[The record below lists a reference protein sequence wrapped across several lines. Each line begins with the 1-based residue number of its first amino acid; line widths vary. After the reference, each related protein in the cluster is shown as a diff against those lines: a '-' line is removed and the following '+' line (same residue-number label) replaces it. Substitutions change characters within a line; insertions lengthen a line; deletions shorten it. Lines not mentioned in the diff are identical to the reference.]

1 MRTPAIEKVGYYPT
15 HDHVVEVVKT
25 YINPATDGMQS
36 RLLDPC
42 CGEGTAAAL
51 LGAALNCQTW
61 GVELSYTR
69 AAKAAEVL
77 DKVYQAAWE
86 ACSLTEESVNLLFLN
101 PPYDDDRVENQGRLE
116 LAFLRSAKAKL
127 VRGGLLV
134 YIIPQRMCA
143 NGEISRHLAGNFEN
157 FTIGRYQESAYGQIV
172 ILATRSQNYHVPAPE
187 EIAAVRSWT
196 EAEIP
201 VLEAAQEP
209 KYTLLPIPSRG
220 AAGKTIVF
228 KRNDWTDEEIVMAA
242 LEKGATQTTV
252 WKDLLNPKRA
262 ESQLLNPV
270 MPLKKGHIAMLM
282 ASGMMGTVRLAG
294 EDGKPML
301 IKGRVVKVQ
310 DVTETSSDNGEVTET
325 LKDRFVTTVAA
336 VQQTGLK
343 IIKDDVEGLTTFMQA
358 YGDQIA
364 EHVLNSYRPLYNMD
378 PTDEEKAVMD
388 SLGQN
393 RKALPGQKPGLLP
406 TQRHAAAAMARSIRA
421 SGVGNLQGEMGLGK
435 TISAIA
441 TAALLDSFPALVVC
455 PPHLVP
461 KWIREIEET
470 IPGAKARELR
480 RIGRNASD
488 PGDINDVRDF
498 LNNYDAGLLGSKA
511 VAVVANTSA
520 KMGSSWEPTV
530 IQRRVRLETN
540 YSHRWLKVLCCPT
553 CGQPILDEHGD
564 YITEAKDLPKR
575 RMFCQADA
583 PGWEL
588 DKDGNRK
595 LDEEGNSVWGTRK
608 CEAPL
613 FAFGDRR
620 WPIADYI
627 AKHAKGRF
635 KLLIADEVHQ
645 FKGKSSDRGVAF
657 HQLITACGQ
666 TLTLTGTF
674 FGGKSSS
681 IFWLLH
687 RLNTGVRR
695 DFAFNEENRWAK
707 LYGVLETTR
716 KHREDDDDGYTGN
729 RRYRNQAKEQ
739 PGVSPAI
746 INRLLDTTVF
756 LSLKDLGIPMPDYKE
771 EVVTLDLKS
780 EVHQP
785 QYQQMDSALKS
796 LAKSNGRYL
805 SVWLQWALA
814 RPNSAFRDEDVIVDE
829 YVDGEKTQRKLQIMK
844 LPAAISDDG
853 ERLPKEEWLA
863 NFCRAERQQGRKVL
877 VYLRQTGTRD
887 IQDRVESA
895 LQKSGLRVSVLHGG
909 VDPRKREEWIEKR
922 LTSTDVLVCNP
933 KLVETGLDLV
943 AFSTVVFFEIEYSLY
958 TLWQAV
964 RRVWRL
970 GQTNPVK
977 AVFSVYN
984 DAMESVALALIG
996 KKMKAAQLLYGDE
1009 VGGAIVPE
1017 DDGDFLTQLA
1027 RDVLAGTKLPDLASL
1042 FAEDSQVSHNPLG
1055 SMTTPSVVMTV
1066 PLATWE
1072 EWLHQRGA
1080 TMPAR
1085 KKTRPVSV
1093 PAGQVSL
1100 F

>member
-1 MRTPAIEKVGYYPT
+1 MRTPAIEKVGFYPT
-15 HDHVVEVVKT
+15 HNEVTEVIKT
-25 YINPATDGMQS
+25 YINPATDGQPS

-42 CGEGTAAAL
+42 CGEGDAAAL
-51 LGAALNCQTW
+51 LGKALNCQTW
-61 GVELSYTR
+61 GVELSYVR

-101 PPYDDDRVENQGRLE
+101 PPYDDDRVDQNGRLE
-116 LAFLRSAKAKL
+116 LAFLRSSQAKL

-134 YIIPQRMCA
+134 YIIPQRMC
-143 NGEISRHLAGNFEN
+143 NTEIARHLAGNFEN
-157 FTIGRYQESAYGQIV
+157 FTIGRYQESAYGQVV
-172 ILATRSQNYHVPAPE
+172 ILATRSPMSHFPTQE
-187 EIAAVRSWT
+187 EIAAIRSWA

-201 VLEAAQEP
+201 VLEATQEP
-209 KYTLLPIPSRG
+209 KYTLLPIPARG
-220 AAGKTIVF
+220 AAGRPVLF
-228 KRNDWTDEEIVMAA
+228 KRNDWTDEEIADAVVKHGVM
-242 LEKGATQTTV
+242 QTNA

-294 EDGKPML
+294 EDGKPMY
-301 IKGRVVKVQ
+301 IKGRVIKVQ
-310 DVTETSSDNGEVTET
+310 DVTKVDEDSDGNVTET
-325 LKDRFVTTVAA
+325 LKDRFVTTVATI
-336 VQQTGLK
+336 QQSSLK
-343 IIKDDVEGLTTFMQA
+343 IISDVKGLTDFMQA
-358 YGDQIA
+358 YGDQIG
-364 EHVLNSYRPLYNMD
+364 EHVLNSFRPLYNMD
-378 PTDEEKAVMD
+378 PTDEEKAIMD
-388 SLGQN
+388 SLGKE

-406 TQRHAAAAMARSIRA
+406 TQRHAAAAMARSIRVN
-421 SGVGNLQGEMGLGK
+421 GVGNLQGEMGLGK

-441 TAALLDSFPALVVC
+441 TAALLDSFPALVIC

-488 PGDINDVRDF
+488 PGDINDVKDF
-498 LNNYDAGLLGSKA
+498 LDDYDAGLLGSKA

-520 KMGSSWEPTV
+520 KMGSGWEHV
-530 IQRRVRLETN
+530 AQLRKVQVESHYSRR
-540 YSHRWLKVLCCPT
+540 YMKVYCCPT
-553 CGQPILDEHGD
+553 CGQPILGD
-564 YITEAKDLPKR
+564 HDVYITEAKDLPNR
-575 RMFCQADA
+575 RMFCQADV

-588 DKDGNRK
+588 DEDGNRK
-595 LDEEGNSVWGTRK
+595 LDGEGNPVWGTRK
-608 CEAPL
+608 CAHAL
-613 FAFGDRR
+613 FAFNDRR
-620 WPIADYI
+620 WSIADYI

-645 FKGKSSDRGVAF
+645 FKGKSSDRGIAF
-657 HQLITACGQ
+657 HQLITACKQ

-687 RLNTGVRR
+687 RLNAGVRR
-695 DFAFNEENRWAK
+695 DFGFGEEKRWAK
-707 LYGVLETTR
+707 LYGVLESTR
-716 KHREDDDDGYTGN
+716 KSRKDDEDGYTGN
-729 RRYRNQAKEQ
+729 RRYRNEAKEQ

-756 LSLKDLGIPMPDYKE
+756 LSLKDLGIQMPAYKE
-771 EVVTLDLKS
+771 EVVAMDLMQD
-780 EVHQP
+780 VHAP
-785 QYQQMDSALKS
+785 QYKEMDTKLKT

-814 RPNSAFRDEDVIVDE
+814 RPNSAFRDEDVTVDE
-829 YVDGEKTQRKLQIMK
+829 YDYEGKKTLRKLQVIK
-844 LPAAISDDG
+844 LPAAVNGDQQ
-853 ERLPKEEWLA
+853 LPKEEWLA
-863 NFCRAERQQGRKVL
+863 HLCRTERQQGRKVL

-887 IQDRVESA
+887 IQDRIESTLHDA
-895 LQKSGLRVSVLHGG
+895 GLRVAVLHGG

-922 LTSTDVLVCNP
+922 VNSTDVLVCNP

-943 AFSTVVFFEIEYSLY
+943 AFSTVVFYEVEYSLY

-970 GQTNPVK
+970 GQTQPVK
-977 AVFSVYN
+977 AVFSVYSG
-984 DAMESVALALIG
+984 AMESIALALMG

-1017 DDGDFLTQLA
+1017 DEGDFLTQLA
-1027 RDVLAGTKLPDLASL
+1027 RDVLAGTKLPDLAAL
-1042 FAEDSQVSHNPLG
+1042 FAEESQVIHNPLG
-1055 SMTTPSVVMTV
+1055 SMTTPSAVITI
-1066 PLATWE
+1066 PLSTWE
-1072 EWLHQRGA
+1072 AWLKERGGVIP
-1080 TMPAR
+1080 TR
-1085 KKTRPVSV
+1085 KKARPVSM
-1093 PAGQVSL
+1093 PAGQTSL